1 MERFNLLV
9 LMPLVIL
16 TTLMMGCVGAS
27 RYGQVPSI
35 EDVSPHST
43 KAGGPAFTLT
53 VTGAHFTDNSVILW
67 NGVARPTI
75 ATSNVELRAL
85 IPAADIAVAGTA
97 QLSVRYRGG

>member
-1 MERFNLLV
+1 MERFNLRA
-9 LMPLVIL
+9 LMPLLIL

-27 RYGQVPSI
+27 QYRQIPSI
-35 EDVSPHST
+35 EDLSPHSA

-85 IPAADIAVAGTA
+85 I
-97 QLSVRYRGG
+97 QLPTSRLQGLPS